1 MHIPIH
7 MNDIYIYVCVYAYF
21 DTSNFHLVFLFKNH
35 QPTGTSP
42 WPPGPPVGPRLQR
55 CHLGLCGSCLRVGS
69 GPLPR
74 NARSHGQEFAAWIVV
89 LRVPKSLGWRVSKI
103 FFFND
108 FNMIWIWFPF
118 MIFLWFQIVGMIFL
132 WFWVRLEKS
141 LMFFLWFWICFCLGF
156 GYDLFYGF
164 LWFFLICF
172 YGFMVFEANSYQ
184 NRKESLKES

>member
-1 MHIPIH
+1 M
-7 MNDIYIYVCVYAYF
+7 CVYAYF

-103 FFFND
+103 FFL
-108 FNMIWIWFPF
+108 MILIWFGYDF
-118 MIFLWFQIVGMIFL
+118 HLWFFLWFQIVGMIFL

-141 LMFFLWFWICFCLGF
+141 LMFF
-156 GYDLFYGF
+156 YGF
-164 LWFFLICF
+164 EYVFVWGLDMIC
-172 YGFMVFEANSYQ
+172 FMVFYDFF
-184 NRKESLKES
+184 